1 MVVHPLERGKETLIE
16 QSLELDDDEA
26 ISPVNISVI
35 FSCYPVVVGILTCLE
50 WDVLCGLSIFVRS
63 E

>member
-1 MVVHPLERGKETLIE
+1 M
-16 QSLELDDDEA
+16 QSLELDEA

>member
-16 QSLELDDDEA
+16 QSLELDEA

>member
-16 QSLELDDDEA
+16 QSLELDEA

-35 FSCYPVVVGILTCLE
+35 FSCYPVVVVILTCLE